1 MYYEQRTYTAAPGK
15 KDVLLQRFRDHTIS
29 LFDKHGI
36 KVVGFWTTDGPGSDE
51 LVYLLAYPDQAS
63 SRTYWEAFQKD
74 PEWVE
79 TKAATEFNGKLTAK
93 VVSKY
98 LIPTDFSP
106 MQ

>member
-1 MYYEQRTYTAAPGK
+1 MYYELRTYTATPGK
-15 KDVLLQRFRDHTIS
+15 KDALLQRFRDHTIS
-29 LFDKHGI
+29 LFGKHGI
-36 KVVGFWTTDGPGSDE
+36 KVAGFWTPDVAGSDE

-74 PEWVE
+74 PEWIE
-79 TKAATEFNGKLTAK
+79 TKAATEVNGKLTAN
-93 VVSKY
+93 VISTH